1 MRCFR
6 EAHRIPWRIL
16 FAMAP
21 LAAKPNFI
29 KRALRLLDQG
39 DDAPP
44 QQVWTDS
51 PSFSTVP
58 VFAKDSF

>member
-1 MRCFR
+1 
-6 EAHRIPWRIL
+6 
-16 FAMAP
+16 MAP

-29 KRALRLLDQG
+29 KRALRLLGQG